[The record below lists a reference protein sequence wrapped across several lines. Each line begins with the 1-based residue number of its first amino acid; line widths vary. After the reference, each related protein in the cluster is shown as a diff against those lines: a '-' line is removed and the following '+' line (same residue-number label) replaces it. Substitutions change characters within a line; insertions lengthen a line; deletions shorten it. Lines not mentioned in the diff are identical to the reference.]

1 MGMLCCKLKKEV
13 NEEFKYEVREVRK
26 IILCLFNIV

>member
-13 NEEFKYEVREVRK
+13 YEDFKYEKGEVRK
-26 IILCLFNIV
+26 IIICFFNIV